1 MTPTQYRHAL
11 AALDLTQGEAAE
23 LFDYSLRTSSYYA
36 TGEMTVPLPIAV
48 LLRLLVAGKIRLE
61 DVRG

>member
-1 MTPTQYRHAL
+1 MTPTQYRNAL

-23 LFDYSLRTSSYYA
+23 LLDYSLRTSNAYA
-36 TGEMTVPLPIAV
+36 SGEMTVPLPIAV